1 MANLAK
7 TFERSLIIFAV
18 LALCQACNLPV
29 GLPVSITSQSP
40 TLEPQELAQPTQG
53 HNVFIPAVQSGGGTK
68 TGVKG
73 TPGVAATLDAG
84 MPTEA
89 AFDPHV
95 EVTADHTALKVGDIL
110 TITGV
115 PIQISNPSYEVN
127 VRDPG
132 VENIPSLAKVTY
144 NNQVTPLD
152 GSSGVLEFV
161 SAEGG
166 LEQVTF
172 VLRAKAPGTTTVTV
186 IATGEIHNP
195 GAGQASWIGQ
205 GEGTLDITVT
215 N

>member
-1 MANLAK
+1 M
-7 TFERSLIIFAV
+7 IIFAV

-29 GLPVSITSQSP
+29 GTPATMTLQPPTSTTQDL
-40 TLEPQELAQPTQG
+40 TQPTEA
-53 HNVFIPAVQSGGGTK
+53 HNVFIPAVQAGAGLQAGAT
-68 TGVKG
+68 G
-73 TPGVAATLDAG
+73 TPGED
-84 MPTEA
+84 

-95 EVTADHTALKVGDIL
+95 EVTADHTTLKVGDTL

-127 VRDPG
+127 VRDAG
-132 VENIPSLAKVTY
+132 VEDMPSLVKVTY
-144 NNQVTPLD
+144 DNQVTPLN

-172 VLRAKAPGTTTVTV
+172 VLRAKAPGATTVTI

-195 GAGQASWIGQ
+195 GSGLASWIGQ
-205 GEGTLDITVT
+205 GEGVVDITVMK
-215 N
+215 